1 MSTVQTIR
9 GLLQTRL
16 LTVGTGWTNQTAY
29 EGLQFNPTAGTPYQ
43 ELTTVF
49 VDPDPFTLSDSS
61 QRIGT
66 FQVRLLYPLTKA
78 DGTGTAQAGIGA
90 PTTRAQAIADA
101 FPRNLVLTS
110 GATKVKIMRQAH
122 ITRGP
127 PQGDRDVTVV
137 QVRFSD
143 L

>member
-1 MSTVQTIR
+1 MTVQTIR

-16 LTVGTGWTNQTAY
+16 LTAGTGWDAQTAF
-29 EGLQFNPTAGTPYQ
+29 EGKAFTPTAGTPYQ

-49 VDPDPFTLSDSS
+49 VEPDAITLADSDH
-61 QRIGT
+61 QIGT
-66 FQVRLLYPLTKA
+66 FQVRLLYPLTKT
-78 DGTGTAQAGIGA
+78 DGSGTAQVGIGA

-110 GATKVKIMRQAH
+110 GAQKVKIMRSAH

-127 PQGDRDVTVV
+127 PQGDRDVTIVRI
-137 QVRFSD
+137 RFSD
-143 L
+143 R

>member
-1 MSTVQTIR
+1 MTVQTIR

-16 LTVGTGWTNQTAY
+16 LTLGWEAQTAF
-29 EGLQFNPTAGTPYQ
+29 EGKQFTPTAGTPYQ

-49 VDPDPFTLSDSS
+49 VEPDAFALADSS

-78 DGTGTAQAGIGA
+78 DGSGTTQNGGIGP
-90 PTTRAQAIADA
+90 PTARAQAIADA
-101 FPRNLVLTS
+101 FPRNLVLSS
-110 GATKVKIMRQAH
+110 GGQKVKIMREAH

-127 PQGDRDVTVV
+127 PQGDRDVTIV

-143 L
+143 R

>member
-1 MSTVQTIR
+1 MTVQIIR
-9 GLLQTRL
+9 GLLQTQL

-29 EGLQFNPTAGTPYQ
+29 EGLQFTPTAGTPYQ

-101 FPRNLVLTS
+101 FPRNLTLPV
-110 GATKVKIMRQAH
+110 GGPAQVKIMREAH

-127 PQGDRDVTVV
+127 PQGDRDVTIV

>member
-16 LTVGTGWTNQTAY
+16 LTLGWESQTQL
-29 EGLQFNPTAGTPYQ
+29 EGKHFDPVAEVPYQ
-43 ELTTVF
+43 ESTTVF
-49 VDPDPFTLSDSS
+49 VEPDAFTLADSS

-66 FQVRLLYPLTKA
+66 FQVRLLYPTVKA
-78 DGTGTAQAGIGA
+78 DRTGTAQELGGIGP
-90 PTTRAQAIADA
+90 PTARAQAIADA

-110 GATKVKIMRQAH
+110 GSTKVKVMKVPH

-127 PQGDRDVTVV
+127 PQGDRDVTIV